1 MRTLRQNEEK
11 WIELQSTLER
21 LAKEGLS
28 AGRIKKWFAEFM
40 DVDVTRN
47 MIIGRCDR
55 TGITLKGKKCLPL
68 LGGKLRTICRA
79 KLHPLTDDNL
89 LLRKKK
95 EGRIVRLCKKC
106 EQARNSAWRKR
117 RRDAQTQER
126 QAA

>member
-55 TGITLKGKKCLPL
+55 TGITLKGKKCLPQI
-68 LGGKLRTICRA
+68 GAKQRTICGA

-89 LLRKKK
+89 YLRKNSK
-95 EGRIVRLCKKC
+95 GRIVRLCKKC
-106 EQARNSAWRKR
+106 EQA
-117 RRDAQTQER
+117 
-126 QAA
+126 